1 METMA
6 SLVIGPAMSLLAI
19 LTPLAEPV
27 SKAKEPEAGAARPR
41 VVWAERLRA
50 ARWAGRLKA
59 EQDSIVIVPAGSN
72 WRRGEEL
79 VDTRMSFLIDVDAR
93 GSFLPVGISRF

>member
-1 METMA
+1 MA
-6 SLVIGPAMSLLAI
+6 SLVMAPGISLLAN
-19 LTPLAEPV
+19 LTPLAVPV

-41 VVWAERLRA
+41 VEGAERLRA

-79 VDTRMSFLIDVDAR
+79 
-93 GSFLPVGISRF
+93 